1 MDLQNLLTHDYMNEN
16 KLLEEACK
24 YWSLFRL
31 VNHGVPSTLL
41 TKLHDQAK
49 QFFSLSF
56 ESKQASCS
64 ANPLSQFQSQL
75 PQLHSFRLLHVEYG
89 ENLTRIATTLFE
101 AMMKNLDMN
110 FKYSNSYAADN
121 TGIVCLSLSNLFQ
134 CWFGNGGVHTGS
146 SVLAILNQENE
157 VSGIE
162 VLKDNQWF

>member
-1 MDLQNLLTHDYMNEN
+1 MNEN

-64 ANPLSQFQSQL
+64 ANPVTYFWGT
-75 PQLHSFRLLHVEYG
+75 PALLHLIRPNRG
-89 ENLTRIATTLFE
+89 PP
-101 AMMKNLDMN
+101 
-110 FKYSNSYAADN
+110 KYQL
-121 TGIVCLSLSNLFQ
+121 G
-134 CWFGNGGVHTGS
+134 
-146 SVLAILNQENE
+146 
-157 VSGIE
+157 
-162 VLKDNQWF
+162 

>member
-1 MDLQNLLTHDYMNEN
+1 M
-16 KLLEEACK
+16 
-24 YWSLFRL
+24 
-31 VNHGVPSTLL
+31 
-41 TKLHDQAK
+41 
-49 QFFSLSF
+49 
-56 ESKQASCS
+56 
-64 ANPLSQFQSQL
+64 
-75 PQLHSFRLLHVEYG
+75 EYG

>member
-1 MDLQNLLTHDYMNEN
+1 MQYVLDDILFELANGDVCPSSTIGPLLTALHHHSLDYHEDRNPLQIMDLQNLLTHDYMNEN

-64 ANPLSQFQSQL
+64 ANPVTYFWGTPAPTPSDQ
-75 PQLHSFRLLHVEYG
+75 
-89 ENLTRIATTLFE
+89 A
-101 AMMKNLDMN
+101 
-110 FKYSNSYAADN
+110 
-121 TGIVCLSLSNLFQ
+121 
-134 CWFGNGGVHTGS
+134 
-146 SVLAILNQENE
+146 
-157 VSGIE
+157 
-162 VLKDNQWF
+162 

>member
-64 ANPLSQFQSQL
+64 ANPVTYFWGTPAPTPSDQ
-75 PQLHSFRLLHVEYG
+75 
-89 ENLTRIATTLFE
+89 A
-101 AMMKNLDMN
+101 
-110 FKYSNSYAADN
+110 
-121 TGIVCLSLSNLFQ
+121 
-134 CWFGNGGVHTGS
+134 
-146 SVLAILNQENE
+146 
-157 VSGIE
+157 
-162 VLKDNQWF
+162 